1 MNVRSFGQ
9 LEARIMAVIWTGE
22 GPVAV
27 KDVVERLADDAE
39 ANGASPVAY
48 STVITVVERLRAKGW
63 LIRERAGKAY
73 LYAATATEDEYT
85 AQLMDRV
92 LDETG
97 DRTAALLHFA
107 SRLHEGEVD
116 ALRVA
121 LSRLQDER

>member
-9 LEARIMAVIWTGE
+9 LEARIMAVIWAGDGSMT
-22 GPVAV
+22 V
-27 KDVVERLADDAE
+27 KEVVEHLAGDPGPS
-39 ANGASPVAY
+39 GASSVAY

-63 LIRERAGKAY
+63 LTRERYGKAY

-92 LDETG
+92 LGETG

-107 SRLHEGEVD
+107 TRLDAGEAD
-116 ALRVA
+116 ALRAA
-121 LSRLQDER
+121 LTRLQQER